1 MPEPSFEH
9 QLGRLFA
16 EPPPLTGHAE
26 FTAAVQARLES
37 GWAMRR
43 VVIGAAGVVGGL
55 VATAQVVGANLVQRV
70 AMVSQGADSR
80 AHNLAADLMA
90 RGEATL
96 HLQSL
101 PLGGEVL
108 WMVAGLAAMGAA
120 LVAARLMDAL

>member
-1 MPEPSFEH
+1 MSDPLFEH

-16 EPPPLTGHAE
+16 EPPPLADQPD
-26 FTAAVQARLES
+26 FTAAVQARLER

-43 VVIGAAGVVGGL
+43 VLIGAAGGVGGL
-55 VATAQVVGANLVQRV
+55 VAAAQVVDANLVQRV
-70 AMVSQGADSR
+70 AVASQGADNR

-101 PLGGEVL
+101 PPGGEVL
-108 WMVAGLAAMGAA
+108 WMVAGLAAMGVA

>member
-1 MPEPSFEH
+1 MADPSFEH

-16 EPPPLTGHAE
+16 EPPSLPGQAE
-26 FTAAVQARLES
+26 FTAVVQARLER

-43 VVIGAAGVVGGL
+43 VLIGAAGVLGGL
-55 VATAQVVGANLVQRV
+55 VAAAQVVGANLVQRV
-70 AMVSQGADSR
+70 AVASQGADSR

-108 WMVAGLAAMGAA
+108 WMVAGLAAMGVA

>member
-1 MPEPSFEH
+1 MSDPSFEH

-16 EPPPLTGHAE
+16 EPPLLTGHAE
-26 FTAAVQARLES
+26 FTAAVQARLER

-43 VVIGAAGVVGGL
+43 ILIGAAGVIGGL

-70 AMVSQGADSR
+70 AVASQGADNR
-80 AHNLAADLMA
+80 VRDAAVDLVA

-101 PLGGEVL
+101 PIGGEVL
-108 WMVAGLAAMGAA
+108 WMVAGLAAMGVA
-120 LVAARLMDAL
+120 LVAARLMEAF

>member
-1 MPEPSFEH
+1 MSDPSFEH

-16 EPPPLTGHAE
+16 EPPALTGHAE
-26 FTAAVQARLES
+26 FAAAVQGRLER

-43 VVIGAAGVVGGL
+43 VLIGAAGVVGGL
-55 VATAQVVGANLVQRV
+55 LAAGQVVGANLVQRV
-70 AMVSQGADSR
+70 AVASQGADSR
-80 AHNLAADLMA
+80 AHNLAANLVT

-108 WMVAGLAAMGAA
+108 WMVAGLAALGVA
-120 LVAARLMDAL
+120 LVAARVMDAL

>member
-1 MPEPSFEH
+1 MSDPSFEH

-16 EPPPLTGHAE
+16 EPPPLAGHAE
-26 FTAAVQARLES
+26 FTTAVQARLER

-43 VVIGAAGVVGGL
+43 VLIGTAGVVGGL
-55 VATAQVVGANLVQRV
+55 VAAGQVVGANLVQRAAV
-70 AMVSQGADSR
+70 ASQGADSR
-80 AHNLAADLMA
+80 VHDLATDLLS

-108 WMVAGLAAMGAA
+108 WMVAGLAAMGVA
-120 LVAARLMDAL
+120 LVAARLMERL